1 MPGSLPAVPSL
12 ASTAVSARPGGA
24 PLAASGADEDRLF
37 EHIASGIEDQGYV
50 VLPAALPEA
59 VAASLLGYLAAIL
72 GDSGNGPFHAARIGR
87 GHDQMR
93 NQFVRRDRIYWIDER
108 HPESAAWLAWA
119 DRLKR
124 YLNRRLFLGL
134 FSFESHFSRYREGDF
149 YRKHRDAFRGESNR
163 VLSLVTYLNKGWEP
177 GQGGE
182 LVLYAAASDS
192 ATGLDS
198 DQELV
203 TVQPG
208 FATLVVFLSEE
219 FPHEV
224 RATLRER
231 YAVAGWFRVN
241 TSGAGAVDPP
251 R

>member
-1 MPGSLPAVPSL
+1 M
-12 ASTAVSARPGGA
+12 
-24 PLAASGADEDRLF
+24 
-37 EHIASGIEDQGYV
+37 
-50 VLPAALPEA
+50 VLPAALPGA
-59 VAASLLGYLAAIL
+59 VAASLLDYLTDIL
-72 GDSGNGPFHAARIGR
+72 ADTGSGQFHAARIGR
-87 GHDQMR
+87 GGDQIR

-108 HPESAAWLAWA
+108 HPGSAAWLAWA
-119 DRLKR
+119 ERLKW

-149 YRKHRDAFRGESNR
+149 YRKHRDAFRGECNR

-182 LVLYAAASDS
+182 LVIYAADS
-192 ATGLDS
+192 VTGMDS
-198 DQELV
+198 DRELV

-224 RATLRER
+224 RATVRER

-241 TSGAGAVDPP
+241 ASGPAAVDPP